1 MELNYW
7 RLNRVKTKQKY
18 QLSKVVQVLE
28 KVLYEKI
35 RTYSY
40 QRKIDFI
47 LLQIIAITI
56 QRFTNMF

>member
-1 MELNYW
+1 MQI
-7 RLNRVKTKQKY
+7 KQKY

-40 QRKIDFI
+40 QRKIVFI
-47 LLQIIAITI
+47 LLQIITITI
-56 QRFTNMF
+56 QRFTNIF

>member
-1 MELNYW
+1 MEI
-7 RLNRVKTKQKY
+7 KHKY

-56 QRFTNMF
+56 QCFTNIF